1 MRIDSFSMPPR
12 GFTLVEILVASSILV
27 VMAALVLSIA
37 ANVMQ
42 VWNNT
47 SGRLSA
53 SNQSRLVLDL
63 MTTDLESLVVQND
76 PDPWFQLEWES
87 SVHSEDFSMPGSAHL
102 MFFSRVSQESGNQPG
117 AALSA
122 VSYRIGYR
130 DPFLNTENGAF
141 ARFALYRAIL
151 DPANTFRHAL
161 ESRDSLK
168 TTLWDRTETSPWEDL
183 GGEGRSLS
191 PRNWSL
197 DVANL
202 LASHVVSMRCRFRYR
217 DTTGQEQT
225 IRLEEGG
232 AQSLV
237 FGGALRVDDQ
247 ELDFSQI
254 QSLEIQLLVLS
265 QEGARILAAEMD
277 SNPANDRGWT
287 FEEIFTRHGEIFSQR
302 VAFYGD
308 SY

>member
-1 MRIDSFSMPPR
+1 MKFYSFSSSSR

-42 VWNNT
+42 VWDNT
-47 SGRLSA
+47 SGQLST

-63 MTTDLESLVVQND
+63 MATDLESLVVQND

-87 SVHSEDFSMPGSAHL
+87 SSYSGDLSLPGSAHL
-102 MFFSRVSQESGNQPG
+102 MFFSRVPQEG
-117 AALSA
+117 ATQTGTALSA

-130 DPFLNTENGAF
+130 DPFLNAENGEF

-161 ESRDSLK
+161 ESRTSLK
-168 TTLWDRTETSPWEDL
+168 DDIWDRNETSPWDDL
-183 GGEGRSLS
+183 GGDGRGLS
-191 PRNWSL
+191 PRSWSL

-202 LASHVVSMRCRFRYR
+202 LASPVVSMRCLFRYR
-217 DTTGQEQT
+217 DASGREQT
-225 IRLEEGG
+225 VRLEEGG
-232 AQSLV
+232 AQSLLL
-237 FGGALRVDDQ
+237 GRSLRVD
-247 ELDFSQI
+247 EEILDYSQV
-254 QSLEIQLLVLS
+254 QSLEIQLSVLS
-265 QEGARILAAEMD
+265 REGAQILAAEMD

-302 VAFYGD
+302 VAFYGEGL
-308 SY
+308 